1 MCSMINERT
10 KVSGGGK
17 GPQGWF
23 PVDYV
28 SVGYDHPVYVMREHA
43 ITIDFAN
50 EAAGPGAR
58 VAVELT
64 PESAREL
71 ITTLQTALDKGTALQ
86 LP

>member
-1 MCSMINERT
+1 MCSMINECAD
-10 KVSGGGK
+10 VSGGGK

-23 PVDYV
+23 AVDYV

-50 EAAGPGAR
+50 KQAGPGAR

-71 ITTLQTALDKGTALQ
+71 IATLQTALDKGAALH

>member
-1 MCSMINERT
+1 MCSMINERAT
-10 KVSGGGK
+10 IAGGGK

-28 SVGYDHPVYVMREHA
+28 SVGYDHPTFVMREHA

-50 EAAGPGAR
+50 EQAGPGAR

-64 PESAREL
+64 PDSARTL
-71 ITTLQTALDKGTALQ
+71 IASLQTALERGRDLD
-86 LP
+86 